1 MRRGM
6 QHLRRTAACNRVR
19 ACAVGR
25 PRLGQTQSRQTPAGR
40 ALRSWRQGHADTAED
55 LAGEAAGSDVM
66 TQTPAQKL
74 SEFIRAVRRERVAM
88 VAFMTAGFPSK
99 ERFRADLEALAAQ
112 AHGVSLA
119 WIIETL
125 KAMPRLPAQLVFMG
139 YLNPMLAYG
148 LDRLATDAAAAG
160 IAGFIVP
167 DLPVEES
174 ADFEKALLPHG
185 LALIRMVTPVT
196 LPQRLEQL
204 CRTAQGF
211 VYAVSMTGTTGRS
224 VGGSTGVPAET
235 LAYLDRVRKLSPVPV
250 CAGFGSRDHAQVAA
264 LDPHVDGVVV
274 GSAVIEA
281 MEKGES
287 AAGLL
292 RRLRG

>member
-1 MRRGM
+1 
-6 QHLRRTAACNRVR
+6 
-19 ACAVGR
+19 
-25 PRLGQTQSRQTPAGR
+25 
-40 ALRSWRQGHADTAED
+40 
-55 LAGEAAGSDVM
+55 M

-74 SEFIRAVRRERVAM
+74 SESIRAVRRERVAM

-112 AHGVSLA
+112 ADVVEIGVPFTDPMADGVTIQRSSLAALAQGVSLA

-148 LDRLATDAAAAG
+148 LDRLAADAAAAG

-224 VGGSTGVPAET
+224 VGSQVECPRLLDGLGLRSRQQRQRPGPRRRPHGYA
-235 LAYLDRVRKLSPVPV
+235 DRVAWLHRAHRERQAST
-250 CAGFGSRDHAQVAA
+250 RHRHAWRA
-264 LDPHVDGVVV
+264 
-274 GSAVIEA
+274 
-281 MEKGES
+281 
-287 AAGLL
+287 
-292 RRLRG
+292 